1 MDSRW
6 DILIARCQATTA
18 QTAELLKHSM
28 MLERQL
34 RVTLNQ
40 IRQSRARRYGML
52 ISELGPLDEA

>member
-1 MDSRW
+1 M
-6 DILIARCQATTA
+6 A

>member
-6 DILIARCQATTA
+6 DTLIARCQATMA
-18 QTAELLKHSM
+18 QTAELLKHST

-34 RVTLNQ
+34 LETLNQ

-52 ISELGPLDEA
+52 IRELGPPDEA